1 MKVGGS
7 YTLPVPLERAYD
19 LLQDP
24 VVLASAMPGCDHL
37 EKIGPDEYAM
47 RMKMVLASFSGLF
60 DSKVRLADLD
70 KPNGYRMIVNGQGK
84 IGFLIG
90 EGRIALSQN
99 GAGTVVTYDGEV
111 QIGGTIAAV
120 GQRLIDTTS
129 KMMIKKFFEKI
140 AAAATTQKG

>member
-1 MKVGGS
+1 VA
-7 YTLPVPLERAYD
+7 LEKAYD

-24 VVLASAMPGCDHL
+24 VVLASAMPGCDRL

-70 KPNGYRMIVNGQGK
+70 RPNGYRMIVNGQGK
-84 IGFLIG
+84 IGFVNG
-90 EGRIALSQN
+90 EGRISLSQN
-99 GAGTVVTYDGEV
+99 GVGTVVTYDGEV

-140 AAAATTQKG
+140 ALAARTEQPGA